1 MNITSKRNNLS
12 WTTFDIIKA
21 LNKMYYHILTTFFF
35 LNKDTG
41 RIFVWI
47 SWVMNTLCITLTL
60 TQVHSYISMTSG
72 TRKWHLFC
80 HYRALLH
87 TRKSSKSHYP
97 PFVKESS
104 ESEWG
109 GQRILTPHLTRMSWW
124 KDTLSSRVRTCDKDS
139 WMDVQNQWPTAH
151 PGERNIFILDVGLVY
166 QLFLLNI

>member
-1 MNITSKRNNLS
+1 MNYVWYYKSSKQNVLS
-12 WTTFDIIKA
+12 HSD
-21 LNKMYYHILTTFFF
+21 NFFF

-72 TRKWHLFC
+72 TRKWNLFC

-87 TRKSSKSHYP
+87 TRKSSKSHYL
-97 PFVKESS
+97 PFVRESS

-109 GQRILTPHLTRMSWW
+109 GQRILTPHLTRMLWW
-124 KDTLSSRVRTCDKDS
+124 KDTLSSRVRTCDKDT